1 MAWMLMLYSNVY
13 GNYVLFATVS
23 KTTRM
28 KVIVDVSILVKKNHL
43 AFLFSSLIN
52 VILNV
57 VPHRV

>member
-28 KVIVDVSILVKKNHL
+28 KVIVDVSI
-43 AFLFSSLIN
+43 FG
-52 VILNV
+52 
-57 VPHRV
+57 